1 MPPQNRFIGLI
12 FDMGHVVLTD
22 FDDDGHLRA
31 QVDAYGE
38 QQSGVEPYELHHT
51 FGFMSRPIDPEVDV
65 DALVR
70 PGLACNLLT
79 ASEGNAQHA
88 WLGLDPRYIPFLPAL
103 KKGTSVVY
111 GGKRPS
117 SAAFGHI
124 DEDGTW
130 TKYIPVEVDA
140 NGAPTKAHVL
150 TLGIDDN
157 GKPHVTLA
165 HADGMAV
172 TMLDE
177 KIQLRNTNGEVYIE
191 LTDKEFVVNGNT
203 KLNGGLIAGD
213 VLLAQPLVLHPVLVA
228 AITTLVANIN
238 AALATKEPIPG
249 VTPVPVIIPPE
260 LAAAL
265 TKFIKGL

>member
-1 MPPQNRFIGLI
+1 MPPQNRFIGLV
-12 FDMGHVVLTD
+12 FDMGSVVLTD

-51 FGFMSRPIDPEVDV
+51 FGFMSRPIDPDVDV

-88 WLGLDPRYIPFLPAL
+88 WLGLDPRYIPFLPSP
-103 KKGTSVVY
+103 KKGATIHY
-111 GGKRPS
+111 GGARPS
-117 SAAFGHI
+117 SVSFAHFE
-124 DEDGTW
+124 EDGTW
-130 TKYIPVEVDA
+130 TCYVPVEVDA
-140 NGAPTKAHVL
+140 QGVPTKAHVL
-150 TLGIDDN
+150 QIGTDAN
-157 GKPHVTLA
+157 GDSAITLA

-177 KIQLRNTNGEVYIE
+177 KIQLRNTNGAVYCE
-191 LTDKEFVVNGNT
+191 LSADEFTVNGNT
-203 KLNGGLIAGD
+203 KINGALIAGD
-213 VLLAQPLVLHPVLVA
+213 VTLAQALVLHPVLVT
-228 AITTLVANIN
+228 AITTLVLNIN
-238 AALATKEPIPG
+238 AALAGKTPLPG
-249 VTPVPVIIPPE
+249 VPQVPVIVPPE

-265 TKFIKGL
+265 TTFIKGL